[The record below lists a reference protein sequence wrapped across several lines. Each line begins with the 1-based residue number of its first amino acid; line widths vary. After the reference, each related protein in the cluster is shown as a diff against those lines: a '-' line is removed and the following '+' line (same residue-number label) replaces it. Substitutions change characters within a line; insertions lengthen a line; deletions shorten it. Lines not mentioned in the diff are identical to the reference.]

1 MRRYFMNNTIQKAL
15 WFAVGVATGAAC
27 GYMYQ
32 KAKEKAEVT
41 KQLDIMRE
49 YYEEKYGDNKKDIH
63 KEKEKTSTVKRDY
76 SDLTKVYASY
86 DNYEEDSSIEKV
98 LAADEHPKE
107 EDKDPHVIKE
117 EECGYGYDECEVT
130 LYEKDMA
137 LVDDASNE
145 EVDAEQSLGRENLIL
160 VVNAPKDED
169 VYIRNERMG
178 IDYIVH
184 RNSGSF
190 KELMSEYYGE
200 DKERH

>member
-1 MRRYFMNNTIQKAL
+1 MNNTAQKAFL
-15 WFAVGVATGAAC
+15 FIAGIAVGGAC
-27 GYMYQ
+27 GYLYQ
-32 KAKEKAEVT
+32 KSKEKAEID
-41 KQLDIMRE
+41 KQLDIMRD
-49 YYEEKYGDNKKDIH
+49 YYEEKYCGNKQKDIH
-63 KEKEKTSTVKRDY
+63 EEKEEVAKVKRDY
-76 SDLTKVYASY
+76 TDLTKVYASY
-86 DNYEEDSSIEKV
+86 EDYEDKDNEVEKI

-107 EDKDPHVIKE
+107 EDKEPHIIKE

-145 EVDAEQSLGRENLIL
+145 EVDAEESLGRENLIL

-200 DKERH
+200 DRERH

>member
-1 MRRYFMNNTIQKAL
+1 MYNATEKVFI
-15 WFAVGVATGAAC
+15 FAAGIAIGAAAA
-27 GYMYQ
+27 YMYQ
-32 KAKEKAEVT
+32 KAKVKLEVNS
-41 KQLDIMRE
+41 QLEIMRE
-49 YYEEKYGDNKKDIH
+49 YYEEKYSDKKDIH
-63 KEKEKTSTVKRDY
+63 KEDKKEAKVKKDY
-76 SDLTKVYASY
+76 SDLTRVYTSY
-86 DNYEEDSSIEKV
+86 DEQEDISTEVEKK
-98 LAADEHPKE
+98 LAENEHPKE
-107 EDKDPHVIKE
+107 EKDPHVIKE

-145 EVDAEQSLGRENLIL
+145 EIDAEESLGKENLIL
-160 VVNAPKDED
+160 VANAPDDED

-200 DKERH
+200 NSEKH